1 MRAFVDKDTCIGCG
15 ACVGICPEV
24 FHTEDDGKL
33 KAIEEDLSSELQD
46 SARDAADYCP
56 VVAICIE
63 E

>member
-1 MRAFVDKDTCIGCG
+1 MRAYVDKDTCIGCG

-24 FHTEDDGKL
+24 FNTKDYGKL
-33 KAIEEDLSSELQD
+33 KVIEEDLPSELQD

-56 VVAICIE
+56 VLAINIE

>member
-24 FHTEDDGKL
+24 FHMEDDGKL

-46 SARDAADYCP
+46 SARDAADCCP
-56 VVAICIE
+56 VVAINIE